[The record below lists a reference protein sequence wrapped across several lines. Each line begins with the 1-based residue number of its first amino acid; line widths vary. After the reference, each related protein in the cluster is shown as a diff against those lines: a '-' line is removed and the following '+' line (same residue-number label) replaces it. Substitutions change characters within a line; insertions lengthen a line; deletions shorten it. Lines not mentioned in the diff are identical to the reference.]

1 MGGVGGVFDSG
12 MHFSRSKNALLLNWN
27 GKSYVSVRQTVD
39 QLLHFQASESFETT
53 NVLNVILNIHQEED
67 EAVHS
72 RKTSVDD
79 LESGLHNVDLN
90 STSDQHEEQEEVQ
103 DLQGCD
109 HDSLDGEQVT

>member
-1 MGGVGGVFDSG
+1 
-12 MHFSRSKNALLLNWN
+12 MHFYLI
-27 GKSYVSVRQTVD
+27 GMEKSYVSVRQTVD

-53 NVLNVILNIHQEED
+53 NVFNVILNIHQEED

-109 HDSLDGEQVT
+109 HDSLDGEQVTWNVWAVLVIW